1 LAGDKKSLSFATRTR
16 KSPLRI
22 ICGPTGAGKSAVAL
36 DLCETYNGAIVSAD
50 SRQIYCGFDIG
61 TAKPTGEERARVTH
75 YGIDVARPDERF
87 SAARWAGE
95 ANEWIACADKMGK
108 TAAIVGGTGLYITAL
123 VDPFFSMPDVDPLQR
138 SQLESE
144 LASKSLA
151 ELRRWCEGL
160 DPARAHLGRTQLVR
174 AIETALLSGSRI
186 SALHAEHKAATAIQ
200 PQDESASYLIV
211 DPGSVLGSRIETRVD
226 RMLEAGWADEVR
238 ELQRSVPP
246 DAPAWKS
253 SGYSVMREHVED
265 RLDLSSARQRIIIE
279 TRQYAKR
286 QRTWF
291 RHQLPPAAVTAVN
304 PDDSRARAVA
314 REWWERAE

>member
-1 LAGDKKSLSFATRTR
+1 LAGDRQRLSHAPRTR

-22 ICGPTGAGKSAVAL
+22 ICGPTAAGKSAVAL
-36 DLCETYNGAIVSAD
+36 DLCETYNAAIVSAD

-61 TAKPTGEERARVTH
+61 TAKPTAQERARVTH
-75 YGIDVARPDERF
+75 YGIDVARPAERF
-87 SAARWAGE
+87 SAARWATE
-95 ANEWIACADKMGK
+95 ADGWIACASNAGK
-108 TAAIVGGTGLYITAL
+108 AAAIVGGTGLYIKAL
-123 VDPFFSMPDVDPLQR
+123 VDPLFSMPDIDPLQR
-138 SQLESE
+138 SRLESE

-174 AIETALLSGSRI
+174 AIETALLTGSRI
-186 SALHAEHKAATAIQ
+186 SALHAQHKAATAIQ
-200 PQDESASYLIV
+200 TRDERAAYLIV

-226 RMLEAGWADEVR
+226 RMLEAGWADEVH
-238 ELQRSVPP
+238 ELKRIVPP

-253 SGYSVMREHVED
+253 SGYAAMREHVEG

-291 RHQLPPAAVTAVN
+291 RHQLPPAAVTVVN